1 MTLIPTP
8 LLTFV
13 PLTVMTLPMT
23 MTHMRRAERRRASL
37 IGTKLNR
44 VIYWAVITMDTS
56 ALKFLVLGYLPNMV
70 KFLTFKILCSITL
83 FFVNTGFKII
93 LLATTFV
100 TSIITIVTPFLA
112 QAGYGWIFASRIV
125 MGFCH
130 GVTFPLLQGCW
141 SVWAPPME
149 TSNLIAIYTAGN
161 SVGTCLIFPLGGLL
175 AGSSLGWQSIFYFTG
190 GSGILWC
197 ICWAFLVYDSPSQH
211 PRISQEEKM
220 YIESSIE
227 VQQQHAKSSL
237 GNEELDNKAV
247 PWKAMLT
254 SKVVWSVAIA
264 HLASNWGVY
273 QMNSLLPTYLND
285 VLQ

>member
-70 KFLTFKILCSITL
+70 KFLTFQICSITL
-83 FFVNTGFKII
+83 FFLNTGFKII

>member
-1 MTLIPTP
+1 MAIFQIWLS
-8 LLTFV
+8 F
-13 PLTVMTLPMT
+13 
-23 MTHMRRAERRRASL
+23 SL
-37 IGTKLNR
+37 SR
-44 VIYWAVITMDTS
+44 YV
-56 ALKFLVLGYLPNMV
+56 
-70 KFLTFKILCSITL
+70 SITL

-237 GNEELDNKAV
+237 GNEEFDNKAV